1 MSAGFKLI
9 MLLPAELASSSF
21 GTACCV
27 SNPTR
32 AEMQTRIKVSTF
44 KKSLNCNIIDYL
56 YKNSEYVKKQQK
68 IVVLGW

>member
-32 AEMQTRIKVSTF
+32 AELQTRIKVSTS
-44 KKSLNCNIIDYL
+44 KKSLNCNIDYL
-56 YKNSEYVKKQQK
+56 NKKSEYVKKLQK